1 VCSAPS
7 FRIDVEAFGVTHI
20 DAGLDWLMSDQS
32 TYDEFPPMP
41 PPGPEFPQ
49 WVVTT
54 LADVTTRRM
63 APDLLEIAAEWKPD
77 LIVREA
83 MEYSGCL
90 AAERLGIAHAS
101 VASNAYAALDSPEVN
116 YFPGNRLMV
125 SEPMARHREQLG
137 LPPDP
142 EVRMPF
148 RHLHMCFTPPAWDGA
163 DAPRPANTRFLR
175 HVSAAS
181 TEAVPPDWLD
191 ALPDRPTA
199 LASLGTVF
207 NRTPDVLEAIVDAL
221 ADEPVNLIVAIG
233 RDEDPERFGAHP
245 DNVRLEPYVPQPLV
259 LERSGA
265 FVTHGG
271 FNSVKEALSAGVPMV
286 VVPITADQRYSA
298 ERCAALGV
306 GRWIRPDERGPEAI
320 RDAAREVLA
329 EPSYRARASEFQAEM
344 NALPGPRSGSS
355 CSRRW
360 RGPARRRFSR
370 AHAACAGATPP
381 PAGPRQPACPR

>member
-1 VCSAPS
+1 
-7 FRIDVEAFGVTHI
+7 
-20 DAGLDWLMSDQS
+20 
-32 TYDEFPPMP
+32 
-41 PPGPEFPQ
+41 
-49 WVVTT
+49 
-54 LADVTTRRM
+54 
-63 APDLLEIAAEWKPD
+63 
-77 LIVREA
+77 
-83 MEYSGCL
+83 
-90 AAERLGIAHAS
+90 
-101 VASNAYAALDSPEVN
+101 
-116 YFPGNRLMV
+116 
-125 SEPMARHREQLG
+125 
-137 LPPDP
+137 
-142 EVRMPF
+142 
-148 RHLHMCFTPPAWDGA
+148 
-163 DAPRPANTRFLR
+163 
-175 HVSAAS
+175 
-181 TEAVPPDWLD
+181 VPPDWLD